1 MLLPG
6 RATDEV
12 NDRGRPVF
20 GDTLLLLLNGGSRSR
35 LFSLPRLDGGLWEEI
50 VNTARPIGSRLIRR
64 GGINLVSHSA
74 ILLRYL
80 ADAERLTG
88 AGAGRL
94 STRA

>member
-1 MLLPG
+1 
-6 RATDEV
+6 
-12 NDRGRPVF
+12 
-20 GDTLLLLLNGGSRSR
+20 
-35 LFSLPRLDGGLWEEI
+35 
-50 VNTARPIGSRLIRR
+50 LIRR